1 MEMTVMIALLSLILT
16 LTIATLIQVL
26 FLTGKVSKLCGQYET
41 HLKGCNI
48 RFEAIEGR
56 LEKADL

>member
-1 MEMTVMIALLSLILT
+1 MEIIAIITLLT
-16 LTIATLIQVL
+16 LNFTLSVATLIQVL